1 VRISDFILFQKE
13 GSVHFTG
20 YANYF
25 GLEKRACIVRKTKE
39 KFVVLV
45 EDDDGWKQIGLFY
58 PQKGKIRGSKEYELI
73 GVIWTPEY
81 TFHVIKDGNRFLG
94 L

>member
-1 VRISDFILFQKE
+1 VRISDFVLFQKE
-13 GSVHFTG
+13 GSEHFTG

-25 GLEKRACIVRKTKE
+25 GLEKRACIVRKMGE

-45 EDDDGWKQIGLFY
+45 EDKGVWRKVGMFY
-58 PQKGKIRGSKEYELI
+58 PCSGKVIGSREYELV

-81 TFHVIKDGNRFLG
+81 TFHIIKDGNRFLG

>member
-1 VRISDFILFQKE
+1 MRISEFVLFQKE
-13 GSVHFTG
+13 GSNHYTG

-25 GLEKRACIVRKTKE
+25 GLESRPCIIKKTKS

-45 EDDDGWKQIGLFY
+45 EDDGWKQIGIFY
-58 PQKGKIRGSKEYELI
+58 PQRGKVRGFKEYELI
-73 GVIWTPEY
+73 GLIWTPEH
-81 TFHVIKDGNRFLG
+81 TFHVVRDGNRFLG